1 MDGKWKPYIIY
12 ELLDGKR
19 FNRFKEVDMDD
30 VIDLFRKNGKF
41 IRKIYTRFL
50 RIFSYLCTRI
60 TKRHETFRDNMIQ
73 EVDFNVWPKG
83 ELNTAF
89 AKYFTGNSYLAA
101 LDTENGGPMNVT
113 FEPCCRN
120 NWHIHHR
127 SVQVLVCVAGRGW
140 YVEEG
145 KQPVELRPGVVVAI
159 PAEAKH
165 WHGAAK
171 DSWMQHVTYMTKVEE
186 GSSTTWLEPVTDEEY
201 DKLPGSTAS
210 DFKRTDP
217 EFIERFDNFAFD
229 EVIRQT
235 SNRLDDRT
243 RYICYLATLLGCQ
256 GIDEYRAL
264 LPTALNMGVT
274 PVEVKEIV
282 YQGTAYL
289 GIGRVFPFL
298 KATNEIFEQRGI
310 ALPLPPQAQTT
321 QENRREAGTQAQ
333 VDCFGEGMRNFW
345 KSGPEDS
352 RHINRW
358 LADNCFGDY
367 YTRTG
372 LDMKYR
378 ELITFCFL
386 AAQGGCEPQLKGHI
400 AGNYHMG
407 NDKNFLIAV
416 ISSNL
421 PFIGYPRTLNALNC
435 IREVEAAKK

>member
-1 MDGKWKPYIIY
+1 MKTILTALALMFCVGAGAQ
-12 ELLDGKR
+12 ETT
-19 FNRFKEVDMDD
+19 KE
-30 VIDLFRKNGKF
+30 
-41 IRKIYTRFL
+41 
-50 RIFSYLCTRI
+50 
-60 TKRHETFRDNMIQ
+60 NMTQ
-73 EVDFNVWPKG
+73 EVDFSVWPKG
-83 ELNTAF
+83 ELNTAY
-89 AKYFTGNSYLAA
+89 AQYFIGNSYLAP
-101 LDTENGGPMNVT
+101 LDVENGGPVNVT
-113 FEPCCRN
+113 FEPRCRN
-120 NWHIHHR
+120 NWHIHHKA
-127 SVQVLVCVAGRGW
+127 VQVLVCVAGRGW

-145 KQPVELRPGVVVAI
+145 KQPMELRPGAVVAI

-186 GSSTTWLEPVTDEEY
+186 GSSTTWLEPVVDEEY
-201 DKLPGSTAS
+201 DKLPGSAVPQITASAEAYHERMFPGYNS

-229 EVIRQT
+229 EVIQQT
-235 SNRLDDRT
+235 SDKLDDRT
-243 RYICYLATLLGCQ
+243 RFICYLATLLGCQ
-256 GIDEYRAL
+256 GIDEYRVM
-264 LPTALNMGVT
+264 LPAALNMGVT

-282 YQGTAYL
+282 YQATAYL

-298 KATNEIFEQRGI
+298 KATNDIFEQRGI

-321 QENRREAGTQAQ
+321 QANRREAGTQAQ
-333 VDCFGEGMRNFW
+333 MDCFGEGMRDFW

-352 RHINRW
+352 RHINLW

-367 YTRTG
+367 YTRIG
-372 LDMKYR
+372 LDMKLR

-400 AGNYHMG
+400 AGNYHVG
-407 NDKNFLIAV
+407 NDKDFLISV

-435 IREVEAAKK
+435 IREVDTTKK